1 MDIQIHPPCLA
12 DADELFAFET
22 RNRAWFES
30 VINHREPSYYSEE
43 GIRTAREE
51 ACKAQVEDRGY
62 QFLVRA
68 DRRLV
73 GRVNLHH
80 VRRSHFECAELGY
93 RVDRSENGRG
103 VASRAVALCLAA
115 AFGPIR
121 LWRIEAVARA
131 DNQGSLRVLERSGF
145 TRIGVSRKSF
155 HVDGAWHDRVHY
167 ELHRESA

>member
-1 MDIQIHPPCLA
+1 MDIQIHAPCLA
-12 DADELFAFET
+12 DAEELLAFET

-30 VINHREPSYYSEE
+30 VINAREPPYYSEE
-43 GIRTAREE
+43 GIRAAIAE
-51 ACKAQVEDRGY
+51 ACDARAADRGY

-68 DRRLV
+68 GQRLV

-103 VASRAVALCLAA
+103 VASRAVVLCLAE
-115 AFGPIR
+115 AFGPLG

-131 DNQGSLRVLERSGF
+131 DNSGSRRVLERSGF
-145 TRIGVSRKSF
+145 ASFGMSRKSF
-155 HVDGAWHDRVHY
+155 HLGGAWHDLVHY